1 MVEITLGLIAALA
14 WGLHDFFVRF
24 IVKKVN
30 IFTALIITNVVGI
43 LALSVVLVFSKK
55 TLVVEQPFLLI
66 SAIYGLLFLAATY
79 SLYKAFDQGPVF
91 IAAPIIGS
99 YPLLSLLYAAMIG
112 TSPEAYQW
120 LLSALVIV
128 GLALTVSSQITK
140 NTSFKSHI
148 LPTVGWSLLAALL
161 FSVSFQLGQ
170 NQIINGQEVLSNLFA
185 RLAAATTLFT
195 FAFKKM
201 RPLGLSFNQIL
212 VLVFMGLA
220 DTIALTIMVY
230 AGNYSRPEFSSVSAS
245 TFGLITILLVCI
257 IYKERLSKTQ
267 SAGIMLVF
275 SSIAILSLA

>member
-1 MVEITLGLIAALA
+1 M
-14 WGLHDFFVRF
+14 
-24 IVKKVN
+24 
-30 IFTALIITNVVGI
+30 
-43 LALSVVLVFSKK
+43 VLVLSKK

-140 NTSFKSHI
+140 NTTFKSHI

-257 IYKERLSKTQ
+257 IYKERLSKAQ
-267 SAGIMLVF
+267 SVGIMLVF

>member
-99 YPLLSLLYAAMIG
+99 YPLLSLLFAAMIG
-112 TSPEAYQW
+112 KSPEAYQW

-140 NTSFKSHI
+140 NTSFQSHI
-148 LPTVGWSLLAALL
+148 SPTVGWSLLAALL
-161 FSVSFQLGQ
+161 FSISFQLGQ

-201 RPLGLSFNQIL
+201 RPVGLSFNQIL